1 MNVDLGSLV
10 LIAIIVVAVVLLIK
24 RLMPSQS
31 PYGQQGP
38 NRPQYNDPN
47 ISSHGGF
54 GGNQQSGQGYNRPQN
69 DDPNIESHGGFGAS
83 GGSRSKL
90 DQLAQGQSKPRDYE
104 ATASSQR
111 PTIERQPENTRRNDD
126 QNINSHGGFGGQR

>member
-1 MNVDLGSLV
+1 MNGDLGT
-10 LIAIIVVAVVLLIK
+10 LISIGIIVVAVVLLMK
-24 RLMPSQS
+24 RLMPQQS
-31 PYGQQGP
+31 PYSQQGP

-54 GGNQQSGQGYNRPQN
+54 GGNQQSNQGYNRPQY

-83 GGSRSKL
+83 GGSRSQL
-90 DQLAQGQSKPRDYE
+90 DQLAHGQSKPNKYD
-104 ATASSQR
+104 APVSNQR

-126 QNINSHGGFGGQR
+126 ENVSSHGGFGGQR